1 LAAAAFDAEALAE
14 LERVS
19 SLWHAGGEERGFVM
33 TMDALADGLVVL
45 ARDSEGV
52 ARGFLHF
59 VPAHGRPAVSLSF
72 MRRDPATPNG
82 LMEFLVVRAIE
93 LLRERGVE
101 ELSLNFVMFARLL
114 ERRLVRRVVSAA
126 NRWFQIESLYRFN
139 VKFSPH
145 WEPRYFVFD
154 GVLALPRV
162 GLAALWAEGQIP
174 RLLPQPSASSAISP
188 ATSTAPARRA
198 GPTRSRRKTAASIA
212 AITTPVSRTA
222 ETAGAEAR
230 RRARRTSR

>member
-1 LAAAAFDAEALAE
+1 GLHAFYIGDEAVVQTADFSIEGRSIRKVRQSVTRLVRAGYTVELLAAAAFDAEALAE

-126 NRWFQIESLYRFN
+126 NRWF
-139 VKFSPH
+139 
-145 WEPRYFVFD
+145 
-154 GVLALPRV
+154 
-162 GLAALWAEGQIP
+162 
-174 RLLPQPSASSAISP
+174 
-188 ATSTAPARRA
+188 
-198 GPTRSRRKTAASIA
+198 
-212 AITTPVSRTA
+212 
-222 ETAGAEAR
+222 
-230 RRARRTSR
+230 